1 MNKKFCVLLCTYN
14 RKKCLEKVLNALSNQ
29 THQISGIVVVDNHST
44 DGTFMSFKCFYLNF
58 IQRLMR

>member
-1 MNKKFCVLLCTYN
+1 MNKKVCVLLCTYN

-44 DGTFMSFKCFYLNF
+44 DGTLCHLNALG
-58 IQRLMR
+58 LMRYKSLI